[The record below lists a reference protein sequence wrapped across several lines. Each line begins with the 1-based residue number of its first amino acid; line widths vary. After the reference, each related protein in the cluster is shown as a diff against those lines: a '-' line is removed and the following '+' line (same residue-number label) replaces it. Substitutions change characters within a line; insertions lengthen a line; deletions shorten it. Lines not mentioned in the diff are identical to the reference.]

1 MTKKNKLILILL
13 IAIFCVLY
21 ITLSVFIAV
30 NGNASTGA
38 DDWFFN
44 TFVLGVRCDFWTWFY
59 KIFTYLGSIYALI
72 VVCLLVVIFC
82 KNKKIKLF
90 SAINLAVVSIGNL
103 LIKFILQR
111 PRPSV
116 NIIAETG
123 FSFPSGH
130 TMMSMAFYGLLIYF
144 IIKFCKN
151 KPLKILSSILISVII
166 VMIAYSRIY
175 LGVHYFTDM
184 IGGFMLGGVILLLTI
199 IFFNIKY
206 KKEKQDLNLKQ

>member
-1 MTKKNKLILILL
+1 M
-13 IAIFCVLY
+13 LY
-21 ITLSVFIAV
+21 VALSVLIAV
-30 NGNASTGA
+30 NGNGSTGA
-38 DDWFFN
+38 DNWFFN
-44 TFVLGVRCDFWTWFY
+44 TFVLGFRSDFWTGFY

-90 SAINLAVVSIGNL
+90 SIINLAVVSIGNL

-116 NIIAETG
+116 IIIAETG

-151 KPLKILSSILISVII
+151 KPLKILSSIFIYLVI

-175 LGVHYFTDM
+175 LGVHYFTDI
-184 IGGFMLGGVILLLTI
+184 IGGFMLGGVVLLLTI

-206 KKEKQDLNLKQ
+206 KKEKQDLNIKQ